1 MTLSDRRKRKKDFC
15 QCCSAELILIR
26 DLRLESGMTNELR
39 VIMIMMGLVQDMMM
53 VIVWLL
59 GRW

>member
-1 MTLSDRRKRKKDFC
+1 MR
-15 QCCSAELILIR
+15 
-26 DLRLESGMTNELR
+26 MTNELR

-59 GRW
+59 GRWEGGVEMTQTWWRYYVLYREQEIHR